1 MQCSFRNRLSCR
13 RAQTHGIPF
22 WSSSGRI
29 IGTIRTDRGGLVP
42 SREEFENRLL
52 LIALSAV
59 IPGRV
64 DTELFGPRQS

>member
-1 MQCSFRNRLSCR
+1 VPLPQSVIMPAGPNPRHSVLVFFWAHHWDDS
-13 RAQTHGIPF
+13 HGQ
-22 WSSSGRI
+22 
-29 IGTIRTDRGGLVP
+29 GGLVP
-42 SREEFENRLL
+42 SREEFENRLV